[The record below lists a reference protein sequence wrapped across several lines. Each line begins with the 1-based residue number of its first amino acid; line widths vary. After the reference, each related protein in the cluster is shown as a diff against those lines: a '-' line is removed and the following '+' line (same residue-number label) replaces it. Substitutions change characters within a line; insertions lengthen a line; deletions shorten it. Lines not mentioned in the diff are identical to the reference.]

1 MVENAF
7 QIFTKTFHELHG
19 KIELDVAIS
28 LTLLS
33 IVALNYIIYFLDE
46 R

>member
-1 MVENAF
+1 VVENAF
-7 QIFTKTFHELHG
+7 RILTKTFHELHG

-28 LTLLS
+28 LTLLYV
-33 IVALNYIIYFLDE
+33 VALNCIIYFLNE

>member
-1 MVENAF
+1 VVENAF
-7 QIFTKTFHELHG
+7 RILTKTFHELHG

-28 LTLLS
+28 STLLS
-33 IVALNYIIYFLDE
+33 VVALNCIICSLNE